1 MNNGNP
7 TYSLITYGCQMNEH
21 DSEILAGILQEMGYR
36 KARAPEE
43 ADLILLNTC
52 CVRESAERKVYGKI
66 GELKRLKHRRPDL
79 IIGVCGCM
87 TQQKDL
93 ARRMSRRAPHVDL
106 IIGTHNLHELPRLL
120 EEVKECRGE
129 PRVEVWESEGEVVEN
144 LPAVREEGVRA
155 WVTIM
160 YGCNNYCAYCIVPYV
175 RGRERSRRPEDITRE
190 VEELGR
196 RGFKEV
202 TLLGQNVN
210 AYGRDLGGDMDFADL
225 LARLDTVPGVERIRY
240 TTSHPRDFN
249 QKMIDVV
256 SESRKVCEHF
266 HLPVQAGSNETLRLM
281 NRGYTREHYLELTA
295 AIQSRIPGASIT
307 TDIIVGFPGE
317 TEEQFEETLDLVRR
331 VEFDNAFTF
340 MYSPRSGTAA
350 ARMPEQL
357 PLPVKKERLQRLMEV
372 QYPITRRKNE
382 ALVGETVEVLVEG
395 PSKANPARLTGRTRT
410 NRIVLLPGDAARAG
424 EMVMVEIT
432 SARTWTLEGRVKTRR
447 SRQSVTSPA
456 G

>member
-36 KARAPEE
+36 KARVPEE

-66 GELKRLKHRRPDL
+66 GELKRLKQRRPDL

-129 PRVEVWESEGEVVEN
+129 PRVEVWESESELVEN

-210 AYGRDLGGDMDFADL
+210 AYGRDLEGDVDFADL

-256 SESRKVCEHF
+256 AASRKVCEHF
-266 HLPVQAGSNETLRLM
+266 HLPVQAGSNETLRRM
-281 NRGYTREHYLELTA
+281 NRGYTREQYLELAA
-295 AIQSRIPGASIT
+295 AIRGRIPGASIT

-317 TEEQFEETLDLVRR
+317 TEEQFAETLDLVRR

-357 PLPVKKERLQRLMEV
+357 PLPVKKDRLQRLMEV

-382 ALVGETVEVLVEG
+382 APVGETVELLVEG
-395 PSKANPARLTGRTRT
+395 TSKANPARLTGRTRT
-410 NRIVLLPGDAARAG
+410 NRIVLFPGDAALAG

-432 SARTWTLEGRVKTRR
+432 SARTWTLEGRVKTRG